1 MAQSLRLVGGV
12 DVMAAPGR
20 PGLRPGTLDPAP
32 VDDRELARRTRTN
45 VMVVGSERGASDV
58 VVSLW
63 RYFDG
68 PVIVRR
74 DGERLRLAPTSEPVG
89 TIVLH
94 GVDTLTRQEQRA
106 LNHWLD
112 AAAGRT
118 RVISTAPPSL
128 LSLVEEERFD
138 SQLYYRL
145 NTICLDLRPA

>member
-1 MAQSLRLVGGV
+1 MAQSLRLVGGF
-12 DVMAAPGR
+12 DVMAAPSG
-20 PGLRPGTLDPAP
+20 PGVRTGVLDPAP

-45 VMVVGSERGASDV
+45 VMVVGTERVASDV

-63 RYFDG
+63 RYFEG

-74 DGERLRLAPTSEPVG
+74 DGERLRLSPTSEPVG
-89 TIVLH
+89 TIILH

-112 AAAGRT
+112 ADAGRT

-128 LSLVEEERFD
+128 LTLVESEHFD